1 MSARAG
7 LAAMLLCSAGLFAQA
22 PVQTLRVICLNRP
35 APVVA
40 AQAQGWFASRGI
52 DVQLVQVTSS
62 DALRADLASGK
73 ADIAFAAVDNLV
85 AMVEGAGADAVIV
98 MGGEGSANELI
109 AQPDVRSI
117 AGLRGRI
124 AIVDAPNTAF
134 ALQLKKMLMSANLQP
149 GRDYELRPVGST
161 PIRLQAMQKQK
172 EYAASI
178 LGPPSSVIAKR
189 AGLVSLGTTQALI
202 GPYQGQGTFVMRRW
216 AAANRDLLIRYL
228 AAYVQ
233 GQRWL
238 MAPAN
243 RADAVALLKK
253 DSNLTDADAA
263 ETYALMLGPSGY
275 AQDAR
280 LDLDGFRNVLKLRAE
295 VEGQW
300 GGTPPSPEKYYDLSY
315 YTGALSTVGR

>member
-1 MSARAG
+1 M
-7 LAAMLLCSAGLFAQA
+7 
-22 PVQTLRVICLNRP
+22 QTLTVICLNRP
-35 APVVA
+35 PAAVA
-40 AQAQGWFASRGI
+40 AQAQGWFAARGL
-52 DVQLVQVTSS
+52 DVQLVQVATS

-73 ADIAFAAVDNLV
+73 ADLAFAAVDNLV

-109 AQPDVRSI
+109 AQPEIRSI
-117 AGLRGRI
+117 ADLRGRI
-124 AIVDAPNTAF
+124 TIVDAPNTAF
-134 ALQLKKMLMSANLQP
+134 ALQLKKMLMSAGLQP

-161 PIRLQAMQKQK
+161 PIRLQAMRKQK

-178 LGPPSSVIAKR
+178 LGPPSSVIAR
-189 AGLVSLGTTQALI
+189 QAGLVSLGTTQALI
-202 GPYQGQGTFVMRRW
+202 GPYQGQGTFVLRRW
-216 AAANRDLLIRYL
+216 AAVNRDVLIRYL
-228 AAYVQ
+228 GAYVQ

-238 MAPAN
+238 MTPAN
-243 RADAVALLKK
+243 RAQVVALLKK
-253 DSNLTDADAA
+253 DSNLTDETAA

-300 GGTPPSPEKYYDLSY
+300 GGMPPGPERYYDLSY
-315 YTGALSTVGR
+315 YTEALSTLAP